1 MRDIKLY
8 NCMSDH
14 LKSIGVDFGG
24 TSIKMAVCSGSTI
37 LQRSKPIETQ
47 DLPDTHAIIAAMCD
61 CARQLLVD
69 HPDVVAVGLGIPA
82 WVDFERGVIGRLVNV
97 PAFDGNTPVRD
108 LLQEQLGLP
117 VFVDNDA
124 NCMAYAEWKLGAGQ
138 GLSNVVSITLGTGLG
153 GGIIV
158 NDQML
163 RSRGA
168 GELGMC
174 SIDYKGKPGPYGNR
188 GGIEEY
194 LGNQEVAADAMQRY
208 AAAGIERSLEQCNPY
223 ALECAA
229 LEGDQIAIQVYTD
242 FAERLA
248 CLVMNLMYSIAPEMF
263 IFGGGMS
270 KAGALLFGPLERFLK
285 EQLMPTHIEALRLC
299 TAQFGTDAGI
309 LGAALIA
316 LDETNKR
323 VVSSAI

>member
-1 MRDIKLY
+1 
-8 NCMSDH
+8 MSDH

-24 TSIKMAVCSGSTI
+24 TSIKMAVCSGSEI
-37 LQRSKPIETQ
+37 LQRARPIETQ
-47 DLPDTHAIIAAMCD
+47 GLDDTNAIIAAICET
-61 CARQLLVD
+61 ARQLLD
-69 HPDVVAVGLGIPA
+69 NHPDVVALGLGIPA
-82 WVDFERGVIGRLVNV
+82 WVDFERGIIGRLVNV
-97 PAFDGNTPVRD
+97 AAFDGNTPVRD
-108 LLQEQLGLP
+108 LLQEQLGLA
-117 VFVDNDA
+117 VYVDNDA
-124 NCMAYAEWKLGAGQ
+124 NCMAYAEWKLGAGR

-158 NDQML
+158 NNQML

-174 SIDYKGKPGPYGNR
+174 SIDYRGKAGPYGNR

-194 LGNQEVAADAMQRY
+194 LGNQEVAADAQLRY

-223 ALECAA
+223 ALELAA
-229 LEGDQIAIQVYTD
+229 LEGDRIAIQIYTD

-270 KAGALLFGPLERFLK
+270 KAGALLFTPLEQFLK
-285 EQLMPTHIEALRLC
+285 EQLMPRHIEALRLC
-299 TAQFGTDAGI
+299 RAQFGTDAGI

-316 LDETNKR
+316 LDEANKAA
-323 VVSSAI
+323 V